1 MLGVT
6 LSRPKVMCSMPWLKN
21 WPQIR
26 RELSSMPISRE
37 EREEYAAR
45 RQRVTDHLLECVTS
59 PEIPADLMHFFR
71 LGDWLGIHDLCD
83 KIAER
88 APRGVKDKD
97 GMAEC
102 LIAGALQCL
111 RLAADLE
118 RVRTFEK
125 K

>member
-1 MLGVT
+1 MPVP
-6 LSRPKVMCSMPWLKN
+6 LSEKV
-21 WPQIR
+21 
-26 RELSSMPISRE
+26 EFE
-37 EREEYAAR
+37 AR

-59 PEIPADLMHFFR
+59 PEIPGDLMHFYR

-88 APRGVKDKD
+88 APRGLKDKD

-111 RLAADLE
+111 RLAADLK
-118 RVRTFEK
+118 RVRSIK
-125 K
+125 KV